1 MGITFATQ
9 NPGRRV
15 AGLHHFNY
23 EPLCRLA
30 VAPVGGGKAPAGDYL
45 VFGRVVIANF
55 DDDFQDATAR
65 ITAYDGTVLIDEATI
80 RVSSGLRV
88 AVSLQGTIHLD
99 SETILDLNAGTYEG
113 EAGQASL
120 IAIQVDQLVIE
131 S

>member
-9 NPGRRV
+9 NPGGRV

-23 EPLCRLA
+23 EPLSRLA

-55 DDDFQDATAR
+55 DDDFQ
-65 ITAYDGTVLIDEATI
+65 
-80 RVSSGLRV
+80 
-88 AVSLQGTIHLD
+88 
-99 SETILDLNAGTYEG
+99 